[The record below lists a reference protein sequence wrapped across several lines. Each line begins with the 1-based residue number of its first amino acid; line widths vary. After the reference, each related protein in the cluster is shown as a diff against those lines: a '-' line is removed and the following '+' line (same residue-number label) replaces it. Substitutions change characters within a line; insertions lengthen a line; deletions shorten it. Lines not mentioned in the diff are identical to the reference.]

1 MSFLEKVSVISLGC
15 AKNLTDA
22 EVMLAR
28 LEKGGYEITYNE
40 REAEILIVNTCAFID
55 SAKQESID
63 TIIDLADLKKDAKL
77 KYLIVAGCMG
87 ERFSKEVLNE
97 LPEVDGVCGTGDF
110 DDIVSVVE
118 NVKKERGIYLK
129 GSEYACL
136 DTTDRILATPPYT
149 AYLKI
154 AEGCSNHCTYCVI
167 PKIRGKYRS
176 RDKESIL
183 NEAKLLVGN
192 GVKELVLIAQ
202 DTSCYGKDLYGKP
215 CLAELIREL
224 SEIDDLEW
232 IRVHYLYPEGVTDEL
247 IEEFTTNDKLVKY
260 FDIPLQHFSDG
271 VLKKMARRTNS
282 DQIKTLIDKIREN
295 VKAAVIRTSLIVG
308 FPGETEEEF
317 YKLYDFLKEY
327 KLDRVGVFTYSQEE
341 STPAATYDNQIEEE
355 TKQDRKSKLEEL
367 LMEITEI
374 KNQEQIGK
382 TVDVLVEG
390 KDKVLKMYYGRT
402 YADSIDVDPKVF
414 FNSED
419 EIEEGSFVKVK
430 LTDYIDCDMIGE
442 LI

>member
-1 MSFLEKVSVISLGC
+1 MEKVSVISLGC

-22 EVMLAR
+22 EVMLAK

-40 REAEILIVNTCAFID
+40 REAEIIIVNTCAFID

-63 TIIDLADLKKDAKL
+63 TILDLADLKKDAKL

-87 ERFSKEVLNE
+87 ERFSEDVLNE

-118 NVKKERGIYLK
+118 KVKSKRGIYLK
-129 GSEYACL
+129 GAEYACL

-176 RDKESIL
+176 RDKESII
-183 NEAKLLVGN
+183 NEAKALVKK

-215 CLAELIREL
+215 CLAGLIKEI
-224 SEIDDLEW
+224 SEIEKLEW
-232 IRVHYLYPEGVTDEL
+232 VRVHYLYPEGVTDEL
-247 IEEFTTNDKLVKY
+247 IEEFKTNKKLVKY
-260 FDIPLQHFSDG
+260 FDIPLQHISDD
-271 VLKKMARRTNS
+271 VLKRMARRTNS
-282 DQIKTLIDKIREN
+282 GQIKALIEKIRDSVEE
-295 VKAAVIRTSLIVG
+295 AVIRTSMIVG
-308 FPGETEEEF
+308 FPGETEEDF
-317 YKLYDFLKEY
+317 YRLLYFLKEY

-341 STPAATYDNQIEEE
+341 STPAAAYDSQIEEDV
-355 TKQDRKSKLEEL
+355 KQDRKSRLEEL
-367 LMEITEI
+367 LMEITEL
-374 KNQEQIGK
+374 KNQGKIGK
-382 TVDVLVEG
+382 TADVLVEG

-414 FNSED
+414 FKSEN

-430 LTDYIDCDMIGE
+430 LSDYIDCDMIGE
-442 LI
+442 LV

>member
-1 MSFLEKVSVISLGC
+1 MEKVSVISLGC

-22 EVMLAR
+22 EVMLAK

-77 KYLIVAGCMG
+77 KLLIVAGCMG
-87 ERFSKEVLNE
+87 ERFSKEVLEE

-110 DDIVSVVE
+110 DDIVSVIE
-118 NVKKERGIYLK
+118 KVKKERGIYLK

-176 RDKESIL
+176 RDKESIIS
-183 NEAKLLVGN
+183 EARSLVN
-192 GVKELVLIAQ
+192 KGVKELVLIAQ

-215 CLAELIREL
+215 VLAELMREL
-224 SEIDDLEW
+224 SRIDNLEW

-247 IEEFTTNDKLVKY
+247 IEEFKINKKLVKY
-260 FDIPLQHFSDG
+260 FDIPLQHISDKI
-271 VLKKMARRTNS
+271 LKKMARRT
-282 DQIKTLIDKIREN
+282 DKEQIKSLIKRIRDN
-295 VKAAVIRTSLIVG
+295 VDGAVIRTSLIVG
-308 FPGETEEEF
+308 FPGETDEDYYE
-317 YKLYDFLKEY
+317 LYDFLKEY
-327 KLDRVGVFTYSQEE
+327 KLDRVGVFAYSQEE
-341 STPAATYDNQIEEE
+341 STPAAGYDNQIEDEV
-355 TKQDRKSKLEEL
+355 KQDRKCKLEEL
-367 LMEITEI
+367 LMEITDT
-374 KNQEQIGK
+374 KNQEKIGQ
-382 TVDVLVEG
+382 TTEVLVEG

-414 FNSED
+414 FKSEND
-419 EIEEGSFVKVK
+419 IEEGSFVKVK

-442 LI
+442 LV

>member
-1 MSFLEKVSVISLGC
+1 MEKVSVISLGC

-22 EVMLAR
+22 EVMLAK

-77 KYLIVAGCMG
+77 KFLIVAGCMG
-87 ERFSKEVLNE
+87 ERFSKEVLEE

-110 DDIVSVVE
+110 DDIVSVIE
-118 NVKKERGIYLK
+118 KVKKERGIYLK

-176 RDKESIL
+176 RDKESIIS
-183 NEAKLLVGN
+183 EARSLVN
-192 GVKELVLIAQ
+192 KGVKELVLIAQ

-215 CLAELIREL
+215 VLAELLREL
-224 SEIDDLEW
+224 SKIDNLEW

-247 IEEFTTNDKLVKY
+247 IEEFKINKKLVKY
-260 FDIPLQHFSDG
+260 FDIPLQHISDKI
-271 VLKKMARRTNS
+271 LKKMARRT
-282 DQIKTLIDKIREN
+282 DKEQIKSLIKRIRDN
-295 VKAAVIRTSLIVG
+295 VDGAVIRTSLIVG
-308 FPGETEEEF
+308 FPGETDEDYYE
-317 YKLYDFLKEY
+317 LYDFLKEY
-327 KLDRVGVFTYSQEE
+327 KLDRVGVFAYSQEE
-341 STPAATYDNQIEEE
+341 STPAAGYDNQIEDEV
-355 TKQDRKSKLEEL
+355 KQDRKCKLEEL
-367 LMEITEI
+367 LMEITDT
-374 KNQEQIGK
+374 KNQKKIGQ
-382 TVDVLVEG
+382 TTEVLVEG

-414 FNSED
+414 FKSEND
-419 EIEEGSFVKVK
+419 IEEGSFVKVK

-442 LI
+442 LV

>member
-1 MSFLEKVSVISLGC
+1 MEKVSVISLGC

-22 EVMLAR
+22 EVMLAK
-28 LEKGGYEITYNE
+28 LQNAGYEITYNE

-63 TIIDLADLKKDAKL
+63 TILDLADLKNDAKL

-87 ERFSKEVLNE
+87 ERFSKEVLE
-97 LPEVDGVCGTGDF
+97 QLPEVDGVCGTGDF

-118 NVKKERGIYLK
+118 NVKNKRGIYLK

-167 PKIRGKYRS
+167 PKIRGKFRS

-183 NEAKLLVGN
+183 NEAKLLVQK

-215 CLAELIREL
+215 VLTELIREL
-224 SEIDDLEW
+224 SEIKDLEW
-232 IRVHYLYPEGVTDEL
+232 VRVHYLYPEGVTDEL
-247 IEEFTTNDKLVKY
+247 IEEFKTNEKLVKY
-260 FDIPLQHFSDG
+260 FDIPLQHFSDN
-271 VLKKMARRTNS
+271 VLKRMARRTNAE
-282 DQIKTLIDKIREN
+282 QIENLIKKIREN
-295 VKAAVIRTSLIVG
+295 VEDAVIRTSLIVG
-308 FPGETEEEF
+308 FPGETEEDF

-341 STPAATYDNQIEEE
+341 STPAASYDNQIDEDV
-355 TKQDRKSKLEEL
+355 KQDRKSKLEEL
-367 LMEITEI
+367 LMEITES
-374 KNQEQIGK
+374 KNEEKIGK
-382 TVDVLVEG
+382 EVSVLVEG

-414 FNSED
+414 FKSEN
-419 EIEEGSFVKVK
+419 EIKDGSFVKVK
-430 LTDYIDCDMIGE
+430 LSDYIDCDMIGE

>member
-1 MSFLEKVSVISLGC
+1 MEKVSVISLGC

-22 EVMLAR
+22 EVMLAK
-28 LEKGGYEITYNE
+28 LQKAGYEITYNE

-63 TIIDLADLKKDAKL
+63 TILDLADLKNDAKL

-87 ERFSKEVLNE
+87 ERFSKEVLE
-97 LPEVDGVCGTGDF
+97 QLPEVDGVCGTGDF

-118 NVKKERGIYLK
+118 NVKNKRGIYLK

-154 AEGCSNHCTYCVI
+154 AEGCSNYCTYCVI
-167 PKIRGKYRS
+167 PKIRGKFRS
-176 RDKESIL
+176 RDKESII
-183 NEAKLLVGN
+183 NEAKLLVQK

-215 CLAELIREL
+215 VLSELIREL
-224 SEIDDLEW
+224 SEIKDLEW
-232 IRVHYLYPEGVTDEL
+232 VRVHYLYPEGVTDEL
-247 IEEFTTNDKLVKY
+247 IEEFKTNEKLVKY
-260 FDIPLQHFSDG
+260 FDIPLQHFSDN
-271 VLKKMARRTNS
+271 VLKKMARRTNAA
-282 DQIKTLIDKIREN
+282 QIENLIKKIREN
-295 VKAAVIRTSLIVG
+295 VKNAVIRTSLIVG
-308 FPGETEEEF
+308 FPGETEEDF

-341 STPAATYDNQIEEE
+341 STPAASYDNQIEEDV
-355 TKQDRKSKLEEL
+355 KQDRKSKLEEL
-367 LMEITEI
+367 LMEITEC
-374 KNQEQIGK
+374 KNEEKIGK
-382 TVDVLVEG
+382 EVSVLVEG

-414 FNSED
+414 FKSDD
-419 EIEEGSFVKVK
+419 EIKEGSFVKVK
-430 LTDYIDCDMIGE
+430 LSDYIDCDMIGE